1 MIFHGIDRADPY
13 LQRSSDK
20 AGAERGG
27 SPVKVL
33 LESDLVMAK
42 AKAR

>member
-13 LQRSSDK
+13 LQRSSET
-20 AGAERGG
+20 AGCLGG